1 LKRHSYIVFIFCF
14 VTSFVSAQKDATTD
28 SLLNLLSQKITD
40 TTKVNVLND
49 LAQKVVDFP
58 DSSYRYASVA
68 LELAQKINFKRG
80 LARSYSRMG
89 EVYNAKGNYNLAL
102 KNLHE
107 SYRIY
112 DELGNKKRM
121 SIVMNSI
128 GNTHLGNRDNNK
140 ALESFRKC
148 YQIGL
153 EINDNT
159 SLALSSFGVGNI
171 FGELGIIDSATKYL
185 NYALSAFSKEKNKYG
200 EAMTFALI
208 GQLENREKK
217 YAESLH
223 SLNKSMKL
231 FKEINQMYGVGVVS
245 QSLGKTYYDSGDNK
259 NALKNY
265 LEAFDVHLKRNAFDN
280 IKETCQEIS
289 LVYKKLGDY
298 KSSLAYHELYVF
310 YKDSVFN
317 EKSRKQ
323 LLEIETQYQTQNKEK
338 EIQLKNLELEKS
350 NDAIKSRTI
359 ILFVFIFVSLIFLIM
374 AFFVYK
380 QYKQKKIA
388 NIRIMKQKD
397 VIEAKN
403 KSITD
408 SIRYAQYIQESILPD
423 DDMTYSLLRES
434 FVLYMPKDIVSGDFY
449 WIVASE
455 SYVYAAVV
463 DCTGHGVPGAFM
475 SMVGYNSLKNAIKQL
490 KTPDTSQV
498 LSFLQQEVRELF
510 KHNYNSTNVRDGMD
524 LSLIRID
531 RKNMKL
537 QFSGANNP
545 LCYVRDNTFIEC
557 KGDKVA
563 ISAHTENRNTVFTQ
577 HEIDI
582 KKGDALY
589 LFSDGYVDQFGGPKG
604 KKFKYKQFQQMIL
617 SAAHLP
623 MNEQKNLFQKIIK
636 KWQGDLEQI
645 DDILVLGL
653 KI

>member
-1 LKRHSYIVFIFCF
+1 M
-14 VTSFVSAQKDATTD
+14 D
-28 SLLNLLSQKITD
+28 SLLKLVSQKIDD
-40 TTKVNVLND
+40 TTRVNALNEI
-49 LAQKVVDFP
+49 AKKVVDFP
-58 DSSYRYASVA
+58 DSSYKYAYVA
-68 LELAQKINFKRG
+68 LNLAKKINFKRG

-89 EVYNAKGNYNLAL
+89 EIYNGKGNYDLAL

-112 DELGNKKRM
+112 DELGNKKLM
-121 SIVMNSI
+121 NVVMNSI
-128 GNTHLGNRDNNK
+128 GNTHMGNKDNDK

-153 EINDNT
+153 ETNDSNAV
-159 SLALSSFGVGNI
+159 ALSSFGIGNI
-171 FGELGIIDSATKYL
+171 FGEYGKIDSAMKYL
-185 NYALSAFSKEKNKYG
+185 NYALAAFFKQKNVYG
-200 EAMTFALI
+200 EAMTYALI
-208 GQLENREKK
+208 GQLKNSEKK
-217 YAESLH
+217 YAESLQ

-231 FKEINQMYGVGVVS
+231 FEDINQMYGIGVVS
-245 QSLGKTYYDSGDNK
+245 QSLGKTYFDSGDNQ

-265 LEAFDVHLKRNAFDN
+265 LKAFDVHLKRNAFDN
-280 IKETCQEIS
+280 IKETCKEIS
-289 LVYKKLGDY
+289 IVYKNLGDY
-298 KSSLAYHELYVF
+298 KSSLIYHELYTV

-317 EKSRKQ
+317 EQSRKQ
-323 LLEIETQYQTQNKEK
+323 LLEIETQYQTENKEK
-338 EIQLKNLELEKS
+338 EIQLKNLALEKS
-350 NDAIKSRTI
+350 NNDIKSRTV
-359 ILFVFIFVSLIFLIM
+359 ILYIFIGMSLVFSIM
-374 AFFVYK
+374 AFWVYK

-388 NIRIMKQKD
+388 NIRIMKHKD
-397 VIEAKN
+397 IIEAKN

-449 WIVASE
+449 WIVSAGN
-455 SYVYAAVV
+455 YVYAAVV

-475 SMVGYNSLKNAIKQL
+475 SMVGYNSLNNAIKHL
-490 KTPDTSQV
+490 KTPDTAQV

-510 KHNYNSTNVRDGMD
+510 RHNYNSTNVRDGMD

-545 LCYVRDNTFIEC
+545 VCYVRDKNFIEC

-563 ISAHTENRNTVFTQ
+563 ISAHNENNNVVFTQ

-582 KKGDALY
+582 QKGDAIY
-589 LFSDGYVDQFGGPKG
+589 LFSDGYIDQFGGLKG
-604 KKFKYKQFQQMIL
+604 KKFKFKQFQELML
-617 SAAHLP
+617 SASHLP
-623 MNEQKNLFQKIIK
+623 MNEQKNLFHKTIT
-636 KWQGDLEQI
+636 KWKGDLEQI
-645 DDILVLGL
+645 DDILVIGL